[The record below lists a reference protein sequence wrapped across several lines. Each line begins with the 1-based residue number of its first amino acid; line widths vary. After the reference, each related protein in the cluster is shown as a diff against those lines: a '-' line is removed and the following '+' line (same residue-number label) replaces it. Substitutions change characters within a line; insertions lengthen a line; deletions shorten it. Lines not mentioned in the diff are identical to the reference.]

1 MYSSTY
7 LQARSPT
14 QRLRFAVR
22 EYRSI
27 DGTREVVLNGET
39 GYLLR
44 PGGDKPGVEEI
55 SELLLDDDKRRAFGE
70 AGRALVKP
78 RFDWRTM
85 SDILIADYEKY
96 LEIKKK
102 GLPVP

>member
-1 MYSSTY
+1 M
-7 LQARSPT
+7 LRKRSRNIPPKIK
-14 QRLRFAVR
+14 
-22 EYRSI
+22 I
-27 DGTREVVLNGET
+27 DDG
-39 GYLLR
+39 
-44 PGGDKPGVEEI
+44 
-55 SELLLDDDKRRAFGE
+55 KRRAFGE

-102 GLPVP
+102 DLPVP